1 MFERAIEARS
11 DAAAQ
16 ASSVPA
22 YDMGVVVCV
31 ERVERLAEALRPEW
45 QALERDV
52 AEPNSFAEWWFASA
66 SLRHLAPPGG
76 VRLALVRRA
85 GQLIGTALFHCEE
98 QYGRARIPHVEN
110 WLHDNQFL
118 GAPLVRRG
126 EEEAFWRAILL
137 MLDRAEWA
145 PSFLHLWG
153 MVEDSAVV
161 RGLESAAGAL
171 GRACPRVHRRSRA
184 AMASLLPP
192 AEYLARN
199 LSSKRRSELGRRRR
213 RLAELGQLEIRSL
226 DRAEEVDGWCDDFLH
241 LERSGWKG
249 AEGSALA
256 CSPVHAEFFREAIT
270 GAFSERRLHFVRMDL
285 DERPIAMLTAFMAP
299 PGAFGF
305 KTAFDEGYARYSPGV
320 LLQLDNL
327 AELRRPGIE
336 WIDSCSG
343 EDQPT
348 LNGLWS
354 ERREI
359 VQLTVRLAGARRL
372 IPFAAA
378 CALDRSAE
386 ALRPFQR
393 RREVR

>member
-1 MFERAIEARS
+1 MFERAITARS

-16 ASSVPA
+16 APSARA
-22 YDMGVVVCV
+22 YDTGVEVSV
-31 ERVERLAEALRPEW
+31 ERVDALAETLRAEW
-45 QALERDV
+45 QALELEA

-66 SLRHLAPPGG
+66 SVRHLAPAAG

-85 GQLIGTALFHCEE
+85 GRLIGAALLHCEE

-110 WLHDNQFL
+110 WLHCNQFV

-137 MLDRAEWA
+137 MLDSADWA

-153 MVEDSAVV
+153 MVEGGAVV
-161 RGLESAAGAL
+161 RGLESAAAAL
-171 GRACPRVHRRSRA
+171 GRACPRVHRRRRA
-184 AMASLLPP
+184 AMASTLP
-192 AEYLARN
+192 AADYLARN

-213 RLAELGQLEIRSL
+213 RLAELGRLEVRVL
-226 DRAEEVDGWCDDFLH
+226 DSADELDGWCDDFLR
-241 LERSGWKG
+241 LEGSGWKG
-249 AEGSALA
+249 VEGSALA
-256 CSPVHAEFFREAIT
+256 CSPARADFFREAIA
-270 GAFSERRLHFVRMDL
+270 GAHGEGRLHFLRMDL
-285 DERPIAMLTAFMAP
+285 DGRPIAMITAFLAP

-305 KTAFDEGYARYSPGV
+305 KTAFDEGFARYSPGV

-327 AELRRPGIE
+327 AALRRPGIE

-343 EDQPT
+343 DDQT
-348 LNGLWS
+348 SLNGLWS
-354 ERREI
+354 ESREI

-372 IPFAAA
+372 ITFAAA
-378 CALDRSAE
+378 CALDRRAD

-393 RREVR
+393 RKEIR